1 MTPGRGRDK
10 SAGGADL
17 FEAALEERLR
27 SRAPLAAR
35 LRPKTLDDVLGQDH
49 LVGTRG
55 ALRALVE
62 ARKLSSVILWGPAGT
77 GKTTIARL
85 LADAVDAAFES
96 LSAVSAGVKD
106 VREAAERA
114 KRRLGENGKSTVLLL
129 DEVHRF
135 SKSQQ
140 DALLPSVED
149 GTLTLV
155 GATTENPFFE
165 VNGPL
170 LSRSTLFRLE
180 PLDAPA
186 LRALLERGLDAE
198 GGAIEPDAAEAI
210 ISSVDGDGRALLT
223 TLEVA
228 MAIAGEGRAVA
239 LDDVERARTTRALT
253 WGRDDHYDVISAFI
267 KSIRGSDPDAGLHW
281 LARMLVAGEDPRF
294 IARRLV
300 ILASEDI
307 GMADPTSLLVATAA
321 THAVE
326 YVGLPEAQLNLAQAV
341 VHLATAP
348 KSNRTALGIWKALE
362 DVRSRPTGPV
372 PPHLRDSHYYGAKRI
387 GHGLGYSY
395 PHDDPRGWVEQDYLP
410 EGLAGTRYYEPSRL
424 GHESLIDLSWQRPN
438 LDLGTPTPSDPPIE
452 PEAATRE
459 ERE

>member
-1 MTPGRGRDK
+1 VN
-10 SAGGADL
+10 L
-17 FEAALEERLR
+17 FEHGLEEQLR
-27 SRAPLAAR
+27 SRGPLASR
-35 LRPKTLDDVLGQDH
+35 LRPKSLDDVLGQDH
-49 LVGTRG
+49 LLGPKG
-55 ALRALVE
+55 ALRALVD
-62 ARKLSSVILWGPAGT
+62 ARRLTSIILWGPAGT

-85 LADAVDAAFES
+85 LAEAVGAEFES

-106 VREAAERA
+106 VRAAAEQARN
-114 KRRLGENGKSTVLLL
+114 RLAQHGSSTVLLL

-149 GTLTLV
+149 GVLTLV

-180 PLDAPA
+180 PLDRPA
-186 LRALLERGLDAE
+186 LRALLHRGLLSE
-198 GGAIEPDAAEAI
+198 GGTIDEPAAEAI
-210 ISSVDGDGRALLT
+210 VDSVDGDGRALLT

-228 MAIAGEGRAVA
+228 LAIAGEGRHVT

-281 LARMLVAGEDPRF
+281 LARMIVAGEDPRY

-300 ILASEDI
+300 VLASEAI
-307 GMADPTSLLVATAA
+307 GMADPTALLVATAA
-321 THAVE
+321 ANAVE

-348 KSNRTALGIWKALE
+348 KSNRTALAIWKALE
-362 DVRSRPTGPV
+362 DVRSRPAGPV
-372 PPHLRDSHYYGAKRI
+372 PPHLRDSHYKAAERI
-387 GHGLGYSY
+387 GHGVGYRYS
-395 PHDDPRGWVEQDYLP
+395 HDDPRGWVEQDYLP
-410 EGLAGTRYYEPSRL
+410 EELAGTHYYEPSDHGQEAEIAERL
-424 GHESLIDLSWQRPN
+424 RRRG
-438 LDLGTPTPSDPPIE
+438 E
-452 PEAATRE
+452 PESRNTHSQDPAPEDGDRS
-459 ERE
+459 

>member
-1 MTPGRGRDK
+1 M
-10 SAGGADL
+10 SDL
-17 FEAALEERLR
+17 FEDGLQQRLSAR
-27 SRAPLAAR
+27 GPLAAR
-35 LRPKTLDDVLGQDH
+35 LRPTSLDDVVGQDH
-49 LVGTRG
+49 LLGPQG
-55 ALRALVE
+55 SLRALVD
-62 ARKLSSVILWGPAGT
+62 ARRLTSVVLWGPAGT

-85 LADAVDAAFES
+85 LADAVGAAFES

-114 KRRLGENGKSTVLLL
+114 RRRLGENGLSTVLLL

-180 PLDAPA
+180 PLDRAA
-186 LRALLERGLDAE
+186 LRELLARGLEAE
-198 GGAIEPDAAEAI
+198 EATIEEPAAAAVVD
-210 ISSVDGDGRALLT
+210 SVDGDGRALLT

-228 MAIAGEGRAVA
+228 VAVA
-239 LDDVERARTTRALT
+239 GDRKNVTLEDVERARTTRALT
-253 WGRDDHYDVISAFI
+253 WGRDDHYDVTSAFI

-281 LARMLVAGEDPRF
+281 LARMIVAGEDPRF

-307 GMADPTSLLVATAA
+307 GMADPTSLLIANAA
-321 THAVE
+321 AHAVE
-326 YVGLPEAQLNLAQAV
+326 FVGLPEAQLNLAHAV

-348 KSNRTALGIWKALE
+348 KSNRVTVAIGKAME
-362 DVRSRPTGPV
+362 DVRSRPAGPV
-372 PPHLRDSHYYGAKRI
+372 PPHLRDAHYKAAERI
-387 GHGLGYSY
+387 GHGVGYVY
-395 PHDDPRGWVEQDYLP
+395 PHNDPRGWVPQDYLP
-410 EGLAGTRYYEPSRL
+410 EELRDARYYEPSEHGDEAEVARRL
-424 GHESLIDLSWQRPN
+424 
-438 LDLGTPTPSDPPIE
+438 
-452 PEAATRE
+452 RE
-459 ERE
+459 RAEG

>member
-1 MTPGRGRDK
+1 VN
-10 SAGGADL
+10 L
-17 FEAALEERLR
+17 FEDGLQQRLR
-27 SRAPLAAR
+27 SRGPLASR
-35 LRPKTLDDVLGQDH
+35 LRPSSLDDVVGQDH
-49 LVGTRG
+49 LLGARG

-62 ARKLSSVILWGPAGT
+62 AGKLTSVILWGPAGT

-85 LADAVDAAFES
+85 LADAVGAEFES

-106 VREAAERA
+106 VREAAQRGR
-114 KRRLGENGKSTVLLL
+114 RRLAETGACTVLLL

-165 VNGPL
+165 LNGPL

-180 PLDAPA
+180 PLDHEA
-186 LRALLERGLDAE
+186 LRVLLQRGLETE
-198 GGAIEPDAAEAI
+198 GASIDEPAAEAI
-210 ISSVDGDGRALLT
+210 LEIVDGDGRALLT

-228 MAIAGEGRAVA
+228 LAIAGKRRHVS
-239 LDDVERARTTRALT
+239 LDDVERARTTRSLT
-253 WGRDDHYDVISAFI
+253 WGRDDHYDVVSALI
-267 KSIRGSDPDAGLHW
+267 KSIRGGDPDAGLHW
-281 LARMLVAGEDPRF
+281 LARMIVAGEDPRF

-307 GMADPTSLLVATAA
+307 GMADPTSLLIATAA
-321 THAVE
+321 AHAVE

-348 KSNRTALGIWKALE
+348 KSNRAATAIWSALD
-362 DVRSRPTGPV
+362 DVRSKPAGPV
-372 PPHLRDSHYYGAKRI
+372 PSHLRDAHYNSAERI
-387 GHGLGYSY
+387 GHGVGYRY

-410 EGLAGTRYYEPSRL
+410 DELAGTRYYKPSDH
-424 GHESLIDLSWQRPN
+424 GHEAEI
-438 LDLGTPTPSDPPIE
+438 T
-452 PEAATRE
+452 
-459 ERE
+459 ERLRRRDRDDG

>member
-1 MTPGRGRDK
+1 M
-10 SAGGADL
+10 SL
-17 FEAALEERLR
+17 FEDGLQERLR
-27 SRAPLAAR
+27 SRGPLASR
-35 LRPKTLDDVLGQDH
+35 LRPSSLDDVVGQDH
-49 LVGTRG
+49 LLGPQG

-62 ARKLSSVILWGPAGT
+62 ARKLTSVILWGPAGT

-85 LADAVDAAFES
+85 LADAVGAQFES

-106 VREAAERA
+106 VREAAERGR
-114 KRRLGENGKSTVLLL
+114 RRLGETGASTVLLL

-165 VNGPL
+165 LNGPL

-180 PLDAPA
+180 PLDHEA
-186 LRALLERGLDAE
+186 LRTLLHRGLETE
-198 GGAIEPDAAEAI
+198 GATIDELAAETI
-210 ISSVDGDGRALLT
+210 IDTVDGDGRALLT

-228 MAIAGEGRAVA
+228 VAIAGDRRRVS

-253 WGRDDHYDVISAFI
+253 WGRDDHYDVVSALI
-267 KSIRGSDPDAGLHW
+267 KSIRGGDPDAGLHW
-281 LARMLVAGEDPRF
+281 LARMIVAGEDPRF

-307 GMADPTSLLVATAA
+307 GMADPTSLLIATAA
-321 THAVE
+321 AHAVE

-341 VHLATAP
+341 IHLATAP
-348 KSNRTALGIWKALE
+348 KSNRAATAIWTALD
-362 DVRSRPTGPV
+362 DVRSKPAGPV
-372 PPHLRDSHYYGAKRI
+372 PPHLRDAHYKSAERI
-387 GHGLGYSY
+387 GHGVGYRY

-410 EGLAGTRYYEPSRL
+410 GDLAGTRYYQPSDHGREAEIAERLSRRGSVDAQREHRRSTRSTEHAGDRPADAPEPPDRPSR
-424 GHESLIDLSWQRPN
+424 
-438 LDLGTPTPSDPPIE
+438 
-452 PEAATRE
+452 
-459 ERE
+459 

>member
-1 MTPGRGRDK
+1 MSPGGAPPRKGR
-10 SAGGADL
+10 SGEGGAGADL
-17 FEAALEERLR
+17 FEAGLEQRLR
-27 SRAPLAAR
+27 ERGPLASR
-35 LRPKTLDDVLGQDH
+35 LRPTSLDDVLGQEH
-49 LVGTRG
+49 LVGPRG

-62 ARKLSSVILWGPAGT
+62 ARKLTSVILWGPAGT
-77 GKTTIARL
+77 GKTSIARL
-85 LADAVDAAFES
+85 LADAVGAAFES

-114 KRRLGENGKSTVLLL
+114 KRRLAEQGQATVLLL

-165 VNGPL
+165 VNSPL

-180 PLDAPA
+180 PLDPDA
-186 LRALLERGLDAE
+186 LRMLLGRGVDAE
-198 GGAIEPDAAEAI
+198 NGTIEPDAAEAI
-210 ISSVDGDGRALLT
+210 VASVDGDGRALLT

-228 MAIAGEGRAVA
+228 LALAGEGRTVA

-267 KSIRGSDPDAGLHW
+267 KSIRGGDPDAGLHW
-281 LARMLVAGEDPRF
+281 LARMITAGEDPRF

-300 ILASEDI
+300 VLASEDV

-321 THAVE
+321 AHAVE

-362 DVRSRPTGPV
+362 DVRSRPTGSV
-372 PPHLRDSHYYGAKRI
+372 PPHLRDSHYAGARRI
-387 GHGLGYSY
+387 GHGAGYVY
-395 PHDDPRGWVEQDYLP
+395 PHDDPRGWVGQDYLP
-410 EGLAGTRYYEPSRL
+410 QELAGTRYYEPS
-424 GHESLIDLSWQRPN
+424 GHGYEAELRARVQGDGSETSP
-438 LDLGTPTPSDPPIE
+438 GTAGDGNGD
-452 PEAATRE
+452 
-459 ERE
+459 